1 MMQIP
6 RVYSPMMEWSMS
18 ISFKSIACLVG
29 LVMCL
34 NAPVWAQQPM
44 TSPDGGIASVGAKAD
59 SADTNP
65 LSVNTLMAF
74 TKGLVKIFS
83 DVWDSV
89 NHRLKVDGSGV
100 VQPVS
105 ATALPLPN
113 GAASEST
120 LSARLSDSTFT
131 GRFPAAFTSA
141 DTIAAQTASF
151 VHGGMMG
158 WNSAASKWDRLQLDA
173 SDNLKVS
180 IQNGSIAVT
189 GTFWQATQP
198 VSGTI
203 TANAGTNL
211 NTSALALES
220 GGNLAAV
227 ASVGGSTADVAVTAD
242 ATGTLSSKL
251 RGLVKMISDVWDGTN
266 HWLKVSIQNA
276 TMAVTQS
283 GTWTVQPGNTP
294 NTVAWKVD
302 GSAVT
307 QPVSGTFW
315 QATQPVSGTFWQ
327 ATQPVSL
334 ASVPSHPVTN
344 AGTNLNTSAL
354 ALESGGNL
362 AAVAS
367 VGGSTADVAVT
378 ADATGTLSS
387 KLRGLVKMISDVWDG
402 TNHWLKVSIQ
412 NATMAVTQ
420 SGTWTVQ
427 PGNTPNTVAWKVD
440 GSAVTQPVSGTFWQ
454 ATQPVSGT
462 FWQATQPVSLASV
475 PSHPVTNAGT
485 FAVQPSSS
493 SATGA
498 APPAAGS
505 FTVGLG
511 SGATGGLLTGIT
523 VADSFVP
530 VNVSTATTTLLVT
543 GVSGRHIRITS
554 LDISTAGANNVAL
567 ISGTGATCGTGTT
580 GMNGGTTA
588 ATGWNFA
595 ANGGITRGSGIGTV
609 YRTTAAGDSVCV
621 VTSATTQLSGNLSY
635 AIY

>member
-1 MMQIP
+1 
-6 RVYSPMMEWSMS
+6 MS
-18 ISFKSIACLVG
+18 ISFKWIACVLG
-29 LVMCL
+29 LVVCL
-34 NAPVWAQQPM
+34 NAPAWAQQPV
-44 TSPDGGIASVGAKAD
+44 TSPDGGLASVGAKAD
-59 SADTNP
+59 SADTNY
-65 LSVNTLMAF
+65 LDVNTLMAF

-105 ATALPLPN
+105 ATALPLPT
-113 GAASEST
+113 GAASEAT
-120 LSARLSDSTFT
+120 LSTRVSDATFT

-141 DTIAAQTASF
+141 DSISAQTASF
-151 VHGGMMG
+151 MHGGMMG

-180 IQNGSIAVT
+180 VQNASLAVT

-198 VSGTI
+198 ISGSI

-220 GGNLAAV
+220 GGNLASI
-227 ASVGGSTADVAVTAD
+227 ASGVGTQSDVAVTSD
-242 ATGTLSSKL
+242 TTGTLSSKL
-251 RGLVKMISDVWDGTN
+251 RGLVKMFADVWDGTN

-307 QPVSGTFW
+307 QPVSGTFY
-315 QATQPVSGTFWQ
+315 Q

-334 ASVPSHPVTN
+334 ASVPSH
-344 AGTNLNTSAL
+344 A
-354 ALESGGNL
+354 
-362 AAVAS
+362 
-367 VGGSTADVAVT
+367 
-378 ADATGTLSS
+378 
-387 KLRGLVKMISDVWDG
+387 
-402 TNHWLKVSIQ
+402 
-412 NATMAVTQ
+412 
-420 SGTWTVQ
+420 
-427 PGNTPNTVAWKVD
+427 
-440 GSAVTQPVSGTFWQ
+440 
-454 ATQPVSGT
+454 
-462 FWQATQPVSLASV
+462 
-475 PSHPVTNAGT
+475 VTNAGT

-493 SATGA
+493 GATGA
-498 APPAAGS
+498 APPSAGS
-505 FTVGLG
+505 YTVGLG
-511 SGATGGLLTGIT
+511 SGATGGWLAGIA
-523 VADSFVP
+523 VGDNFKA

-543 GVSGRHIRITS
+543 GVSGRHVRITS
-554 LDISTAGANNVAL
+554 LDISTAAANNVAL

-588 ATGWNFA
+588 ASGWNFA
-595 ANGGITRGSGIGTV
+595 ANGGIVKGVGFGTV
-609 YRTTAAGDSVCV
+609 YRTTATGDSVCV
-621 VTSATTQLSGNLSY
+621 ITSAATQLSGNIGY

>member
-344 AGTNLNTSAL
+344 AGT
-354 ALESGGNL
+354 
-362 AAVAS
+362 
-367 VGGSTADVAVT
+367 
-378 ADATGTLSS
+378 
-387 KLRGLVKMISDVWDG
+387 
-402 TNHWLKVSIQ
+402 
-412 NATMAVTQ
+412 
-420 SGTWTVQ
+420 
-427 PGNTPNTVAWKVD
+427 
-440 GSAVTQPVSGTFWQ
+440 
-454 ATQPVSGT
+454 
-462 FWQATQPVSLASV
+462 
-475 PSHPVTNAGT
+475 

>member
-1 MMQIP
+1 
-6 RVYSPMMEWSMS
+6 MS

-315 QATQPVSGTFWQ
+315 QATRQ
-327 ATQPVSL
+327 
-334 ASVPSHPVTN
+334 
-344 AGTNLNTSAL
+344 
-354 ALESGGNL
+354 
-362 AAVAS
+362 
-367 VGGSTADVAVT
+367 
-378 ADATGTLSS
+378 
-387 KLRGLVKMISDVWDG
+387 
-402 TNHWLKVSIQ
+402 
-412 NATMAVTQ
+412 
-420 SGTWTVQ
+420 
-427 PGNTPNTVAWKVD
+427 
-440 GSAVTQPVSGTFWQ
+440 
-454 ATQPVSGT
+454 
-462 FWQATQPVSLASV
+462 
-475 PSHPVTNAGT
+475 
-485 FAVQPSSS
+485 
-493 SATGA
+493 
-498 APPAAGS
+498 
-505 FTVGLG
+505 
-511 SGATGGLLTGIT
+511 
-523 VADSFVP
+523 
-530 VNVSTATTTLLVT
+530 
-543 GVSGRHIRITS
+543 RHI
-554 LDISTAGANNVAL
+554 L
-567 ISGTGATCGTGTT
+567 
-580 GMNGGTTA
+580 
-588 ATGWNFA
+588 
-595 ANGGITRGSGIGTV
+595 
-609 YRTTAAGDSVCV
+609 AGDSAGQLGLRSFPSGDECRNLCR
-621 VTSATTQLSGNLSY
+621 SAVFQQCNRCGSSCCRQFYCRPGFWGHRGIADGYHGRGFLRACQRVYSHDHALSY
-635 AIY
+635 RCVWPSYPHHFSRYQHGGCEQRGPDLRNGRDLRHGHHGHERGHHGRNWMELRREWRHHARKRNRHSVPDHGRWRQRVCGHQRDHATVWKSQLCDLLA